1 MMTCRGSGVDG
12 GGGAVGWWYMCVDS
26 TVALLIRSRNGHDD
40 CLHLIKIY
48 LTLLVSMSGPAVRPG
63 AMKRVQP
70 SICMCCR
77 CEEKE
82 KRRKDCA
89 TYAVAWH
96 VRDDCVMLP

>member
-1 MMTCRGSGVDG
+1 
-12 GGGAVGWWYMCVDS
+12 
-26 TVALLIRSRNGHDD
+26 
-40 CLHLIKIY
+40 
-48 LTLLVSMSGPAVRPG
+48 MSGPAVRPG

-89 TYAVAWH
+89 TYAVALH